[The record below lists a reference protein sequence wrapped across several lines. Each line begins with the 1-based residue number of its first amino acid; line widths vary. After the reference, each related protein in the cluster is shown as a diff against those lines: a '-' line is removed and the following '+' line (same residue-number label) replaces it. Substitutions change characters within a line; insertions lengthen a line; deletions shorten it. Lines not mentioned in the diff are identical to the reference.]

1 MANQNRPFG
10 LRFIGMLTGDA
21 ANVHMTRY
29 RVNDS
34 NAVYLGDPV
43 ERVTSGSSIA
53 NQNLNQVDGTA
64 FCKRAAGADNQN
76 ILGVVVGF
84 AFDPTNL
91 NQKYITAAAAAL
103 YQHDVFVIDDPNAL
117 FEIQSDVT
125 GIAYTDNG
133 KNALMTVTA
142 GDTSTGVSKCVA
154 TGPTADASY
163 PLLIVGLSRDQK
175 NDITSAGYSKVI
187 VRLNIPQLV
196 VGSSGGTFTAALG
209 V

>member
-1 MANQNRPFG
+1 MANQNKPFG

-43 ERVTSGSSIA
+43 ERVTSGSSVVGPGV
-53 NQNLNQVDGTA
+53 NQVDGTA

-84 AFDPTNL
+84 AYDPTNL
-91 NQKYITAAAAAL
+91 GQRYITAAAAAL
-103 YQHDVFVIDDPNAL
+103 YQNDVYVIDDPNAL

-125 GIAYTDNG
+125 GIAYTDIG
-133 KNALMTVTA
+133 KNCLMTVTA
-142 GDTSTGVSKCVA
+142 GDTTTGVSKCVA

-163 PLLIVGLSRDQK
+163 PLLITGLSRDPK

-187 VRLNIPQLV
+187 VRINIPQLV
-196 VGSSGGTFTAALG
+196 VGSNSGTFTAALG